1 MKGNRISIK
10 QIDRL
15 ALDSPRRPVYPG
27 PVETSSSTR
36 RLAYKWKANSLS
48 TVFLFSFNN
57 RQTAKKATPPSRS
70 LLCSCS

>member
-15 ALDSPRRPVYPG
+15 ALDSRPVYPG

-36 RLAYKWKANSLS
+36 RLAYKRKANSLS